1 MVKGYL
7 LIKLVPGLESS
18 ALSQICA
25 TPGVLEVNLIFGHWD
40 AIAIAIA
47 EANTH
52 EILGPTTQT
61 ITNIA
66 CQPGQ
71 LNMVP
76 NLCCISIDR
85 RIVPG
90 DSLEKTK
97 TEFRAV
103 IDELK
108 AKDPEFDA
116 DVEVGKL
123 TLPTHVSP
131 QEPVVSVLQRAAQ
144 YVMGK
149 SPRLSKYTFATDAT
163 YLGPIAK
170 IPTVGF
176 GTGDEANAHSVNDHV
191 KIDDLVV
198 ASKVYALSVKL

>member
-18 ALSQICA
+18 ALSQIRA
-25 TPGVLEVNLIFGHWD
+25 TQGVLEVNLVFGQWD
-40 AIAIAIA
+40 AIAIA
-47 EANTH
+47 EANTY

-90 DSLEKTK
+90 D
-97 TEFRAV
+97 
-103 IDELK
+103 
-108 AKDPEFDA
+108 
-116 DVEVGKL
+116 
-123 TLPTHVSP
+123 
-131 QEPVVSVLQRAAQ
+131 
-144 YVMGK
+144 
-149 SPRLSKYTFATDAT
+149 
-163 YLGPIAK
+163 
-170 IPTVGF
+170 
-176 GTGDEANAHSVNDHV
+176 EANAHSVNDHV